1 MTSDSYN
8 GGIDSGYFN
17 ELKGKIQHY
26 QLKAAVK
33 QNDGADSDSV
43 VVVLSVYDI

>member
-1 MTSDSYN
+1 MTSDSYH
-8 GGIDSGYFN
+8 GGMNSGYFN
-17 ELKGKIQHY
+17 ELKDKSQHY
-26 QLKAAVK
+26 QPKAAVK